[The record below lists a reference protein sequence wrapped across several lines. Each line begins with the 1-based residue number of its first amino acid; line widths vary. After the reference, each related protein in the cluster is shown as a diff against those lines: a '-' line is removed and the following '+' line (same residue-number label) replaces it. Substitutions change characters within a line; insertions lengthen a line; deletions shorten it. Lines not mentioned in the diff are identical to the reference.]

1 MNYILGLIIAAVSA
15 IIALEH
21 LQQSIMQFY
30 DLVALAIVLGGTF
43 AVSLIVIPWKE
54 FRVLIKNLGRLM
66 FNLGHN
72 RQDFVNFGLNA
83 LNKFKSGN
91 KLKLPKNNF
100 IHYQIIKDGFELLQL
115 GLAADKVQVILNE
128 RIHHYY
134 ENNKKI
140 ANAIR
145 SLAKYPPAFGL
156 TGTVF
161 GLVELMKAVSE
172 GMPAKETG
180 IKMAIAL
187 VATLYGLI
195 VANLILNPAGEQILK
210 NTNNDKELA
219 EIALQVIVLASQ
231 GVSLL
236 EAQEFLNSMV
246 DDHERVDFVTQ
257 HYSEAS

>member
-1 MNYILGLIIAAVSA
+1 MNYILGLIIALISA
-15 IIALEH
+15 AIALEH
-21 LQQSIMQFY
+21 LQQSAAQFY
-30 DLVALAIVLGGTF
+30 DLVAFAIVIGGTF
-43 AVSLIVIPWKE
+43 AVSLVILPWKE
-54 FRVLIKNLGRLM
+54 YRVLLQCLQGLF

-72 RQDFVNFGLNA
+72 KRELVNLGMTA
-83 LNKFKSGN
+83 LNNYKNGEKFT
-91 KLKLPKNNF
+91 LPKNQF
-100 IHYQIIKDGFELLQL
+100 IHFQILKDGFELLQL
-115 GLAADKVQVILNE
+115 GLDVKKVETILAE
-128 RIHHYY
+128 RINHYH
-134 ENNKKI
+134 ERHKKI

-210 NTNNDKELA
+210 NTNNDRDLA
-219 EIALQVIVLASQ
+219 EISLQVIVLAAQ
-231 GVSLL
+231 RVSLL
-236 EAQEFLNSMV
+236 EAQELLNSMV
-246 DDHERVDFVTQ
+246 DDHERVNFVAQ
-257 HYSEAS
+257 QYSEAV